1 MGTMGREVMVTFVT
15 DCLSSG
21 MSDKEITLEVF
32 LNQYVDKKS
41 KKCPNF
47 KFVYDIL
54 TNYYMAVKV
63 FDLGIHRNHTDYI
76 QCGLDYFRDVW
87 HSRNHPIYRCLI
99 EIFEHK
105 KNFLPQSDLK
115 TFILKTQSVLTS
127 EDLTTGQ
134 APDFRL
140 EESNAGAQHQ
150 LPPGIPSK
158 EVWIRIY
165 RHWDGLQDNRKTWF
179 ENVGLKDP
187 KIHEYRKIRCE
198 ENLMKEIKAF
208 QSVVRQSDYFKDSE
222 EHKNLSGKQ
231 LHKDLRSFV
240 KLSKKIRNK
249 NLQLVCEK
257 KSFLELSRTEGIIY
271 IDSYE
276 ESKKKNRSMKEMN
289 EKIESI
295 IASIPDPDL
304 KEKWARMWSPYKEIN
319 TKESSSKFLEKIET
333 NDDFV

>member
-1 MGTMGREVMVTFVT
+1 MGREVMVTFVK

-21 MSDKEITLEVF
+21 MSEEEITLEMF
-32 LNQYVDKKS
+32 LHQYIDKKS
-41 KKCPNF
+41 KRCPNF

-63 FDLGIHRNHTDYI
+63 FDIGIHRNHTDYI

-87 HSRNHPIYRCLI
+87 HSRNHPIYRCLK

-105 KNFLPQSDLK
+105 KNILPQSDLK

-127 EDLTTGQ
+127 DNLTTGQ

-140 EESNAGAQHQ
+140 EESNDVAQHQ

-158 EVWIRIY
+158 EVWLRIY
-165 RHWDGLQDNRKTWF
+165 RHWDALQDNRKSWF
-179 ENVGLKDP
+179 ENVGIKDP
-187 KIHEYRKIRCE
+187 KIHEYTKLRCE

-231 LHKDLRSFV
+231 LHQNLRSFV
-240 KLSKKIRNK
+240 DLSKKIRHK

-257 KSFLELSRTEGIIY
+257 KSLLELSRTESIIY

-276 ESKKKNRSMKEMN
+276 ESKKKNRSMKDMN
-289 EKIESI
+289 EKIDSI
-295 IASIPDPDL
+295 IGSIPDPDL